1 MILRYDVNRYMGA
14 CLSVAIAR
22 ERQRKKYT
30 EINALV
36 LQSEGGEIE

>member
-1 MILRYDVNRYMGA
+1 MILRYDVNRYLGV
-14 CLSVAIAR
+14 CGNCER